1 MVTQIMVELRS
12 GKYNVIKIVDGK
24 EEIISK
30 YINKIEAMRNAVNI
44 GKEYDKD
51 TEIII
56 RSDIQWENNVTNV
69 YTTVIKILNV
79 N

>member
-12 GKYNVIKIVDGK
+12 GKYNVIKIFDGK

-56 RSDIQWENNVTNV
+56 RSDIQ
-69 YTTVIKILNV
+69 
-79 N
+79 

>member
-12 GKYNVIKIVDGK
+12 GKYNVIKIFDGK
-24 EEIISK
+24 EEIVSK
-30 YINKIEAMRNAVNI
+30 YMNKIEAIGKAVNI
-44 GKEYDKD
+44 GKGYDKD

-56 RSDIQWENNVTNV
+56 RSDTQWENNVTNV
-69 YTTVIKILNV
+69 YTTAIKVLNV

>member
-56 RSDIQWENNVTNV
+56 RSDMQ
-69 YTTVIKILNV
+69 
-79 N
+79 

>member
-56 RSDIQWENNVTNV
+56 RSDIQ
-69 YTTVIKILNV
+69 
-79 N
+79 

>member
-12 GKYNVIKIVDGK
+12 GKYNVIKIFDGK
-24 EEIISK
+24 EEIVSK
-30 YINKIEAMRNAVNI
+30 YMNKIEAIGNAVNI
-44 GKEYDKD
+44 GKGYDKD

-56 RSDIQWENNVTNV
+56 KSDTQWENNVTNA
-69 YTTVIKILNV
+69 YTTAIKVLNV

>member
-12 GKYNVIKIVDGK
+12 GKYNVIKIFDGK
-24 EEIISK
+24 EEIVSK
-30 YINKIEAMRNAVNI
+30 YMNKIEAIGNAVNI
-44 GKEYDKD
+44 GKGYDKD

-56 RSDIQWENNVTNV
+56 KSDTQWENNVTNV
-69 YTTVIKILNV
+69 YTIAIKVLNV

>member
-12 GKYNVIKIVDGK
+12 GKYNVIKIFDGK
-24 EEIISK
+24 EEIVSK
-30 YINKIEAMRNAVNI
+30 YVNKIEAIGNAVNI
-44 GKEYDKD
+44 GKKYDKN

-56 RSDIQWENNVTNV
+56 RSDTQWENNVTNV
-69 YTTVIKILNV
+69 YTTVIKVLNV

>member
-1 MVTQIMVELRS
+1 MVAQIIVELRS
-12 GKYNVIKIVDGK
+12 GKYNVIKNFDNK
-24 EEIISK
+24 EEIVSK
-30 YINKIEAMRNAVNI
+30 YMNKIEAIDNAVNI

-56 RSDIQWENNVTNV
+56 RSDTQWENNVTNV
-69 YTTVIKILNV
+69 YTTVIKVLNV

>member
-1 MVTQIMVELRS
+1 MVAQIMVELRS

-56 RSDIQWENNVTNV
+56 RSDIQ
-69 YTTVIKILNV
+69 
-79 N
+79 

>member
-69 YTTVIKILNV
+69 YTTAIKVLNV

>member
-1 MVTQIMVELRS
+1 MVAQIMVELRS
-12 GKYNVIKIVDGK
+12 GKYNVIKIFDGK
-24 EEIISK
+24 EEIVSK
-30 YINKIEAMRNAVNI
+30 YVNKIEAIGNAVNI
-44 GKEYDKD
+44 GKEDDKD

-69 YTTVIKILNV
+69 YTTVIKVLNV

>member
-12 GKYNVIKIVDGK
+12 GKYNVIKIFDGK

-56 RSDIQWENNVTNV
+56 RSDIQWENNATNV
-69 YTTVIKILNV
+69 YTTVIKVLNV

>member
-1 MVTQIMVELRS
+1 MVAQIIVELKS
-12 GKYNVIKIVDGK
+12 GKYNVIKNFDNK
-24 EEIISK
+24 EEIVSK
-30 YINKIEAMRNAVNI
+30 YMNKIEAIDNAVNI

-56 RSDIQWENNVTNV
+56 RSDTQWENNVTNV
-69 YTTVIKILNV
+69 YTTVIKVLNV